1 MDYLNSEFGA
11 QRFPQCVQKC
21 ESDVNKMKLKDII
34 PEKRCKE
41 LKVRYM
47 DPMCPIYIYGNKV
60 IQMLYNMYN
69 TYTQYLAQISF
80 QWSNKLNKK

>member
-1 MDYLNSEFGA
+1 MESRLQYVYQWDHPGNLVLDYLNSEFGA

-47 DPMCPIYIYGNKV
+47 DPMCPIYIW
-60 IQMLYNMYN
+60 Q
-69 TYTQYLAQISF
+69 
-80 QWSNKLNKK
+80 